1 MRRESKVE
9 GWKIVSTLD
18 GREPEADLYGVER
31 RIFTRLRDAQEMLD
45 KLRVRAQRMEW
56 EYEPPEYRAEPVNIS
71 RLVVSPG
78 TQ

>member
-1 MRRESKVE
+1 ME

-56 EYEPPEYRAEPVNIS
+56 EHEPPEYRAEPVNIS
-71 RLVVSPG
+71 RLVVSPS